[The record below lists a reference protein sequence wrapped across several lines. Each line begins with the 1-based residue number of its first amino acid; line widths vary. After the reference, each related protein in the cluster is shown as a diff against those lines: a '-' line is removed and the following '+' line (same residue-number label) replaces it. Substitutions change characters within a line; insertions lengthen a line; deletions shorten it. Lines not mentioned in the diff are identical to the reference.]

1 MKRKLLRSEQGFT
14 LVELM
19 IVVVIMGILVAVA
32 IPIYGGLTNR
42 AERQTC
48 HSNCEIIEKAAVQYL
63 MTAGNDTLDDI
74 APLGNPVTVESQAD
88 AEAKFP
94 PAFLACFEGG
104 TFPECPSENCHY
116 TISYNNDS
124 GGRTVTVTCS
134 EHGGKSDA

>member
-1 MKRKLLRSEQGFT
+1 MISETQITAFRTGVY
-14 LVELM
+14 LSR
-19 IVVVIMGILVAVA
+19 IDDCRRDYGDLVAVA

-63 MTAGNDTLDDI
+63 ITAGNDTLDDI

-124 GGRTVTVTCS
+124 VI
-134 EHGGKSDA
+134 